1 MYTKYRILSFIFCC
15 FLLQMAQPARAQLNG
30 KIFYPEFYTYRAGED
45 TAWAQPDFDDS
56 GWERIKN
63 GTFPWDRWEGVG
75 WLRFVVEVDST
86 LWNVPLALSIDA
98 AGAVEF
104 YLDGELVQRIGKVG
118 TTKEEE
124 EPHFGYHTPQ
134 IISFH
139 SSSDTVGGKSR
150 HIVAI
155 RYSSFF
161 QLSPVWSGG
170 RWSGR
175 WSIRSID
182 DVIRMSAQRD
192 HFRRKVTI
200 HQMLLMGMFLAFALL
215 HLLHFLFYPQARA
228 NLIFAALSASFAMA
242 VYFFFHSK
250 NFNYSYYFIT
260 EPADLVWNA
269 RLLATAWVLMMLCA
283 IRLTYLLIYPKLPRI
298 FFAVC
303 IAGFVMALG
312 LDKQIG

>member
-1 MYTKYRILSFIFCC
+1 MNTKYRILSLIFCC
-15 FLLQMAQPARAQLNG
+15 FLLQMAQPVQAQLKG
-30 KIFYPEFYTYRAGED
+30 KIVYPKFYTFHAGDD

-63 GTFPWDRWEGVG
+63 GTFPWDRWEGIG
-75 WLRFVVEVDST
+75 WLRFILEVDST
-86 LWNVPLALSIDA
+86 LWNVPLALSMDA

-104 YLDGELVQRIGKVG
+104 YLDGELVHRIGKVG

-124 EPHFGYHTPQ
+124 EPHVGYHTPQ

-139 SSSDTVGGKSR
+139 PSSDTVGGKSR
-150 HIVAI
+150 HIVAE

-161 QLSPVWSGG
+161 QLSAVWSGG
-170 RWSGR
+170 RRSGR

-215 HLLHFLFYPQARA
+215 HLLRFLFYPQSRA
-228 NLIFAALSASFAMA
+228 NLIFAALSASFVLT
-242 VYFFFHSK
+242 VYFFSRV
-250 NFNYSYYFIT
+250 I
-260 EPADLVWNA
+260 
-269 RLLATAWVLMMLCA
+269 
-283 IRLTYLLIYPKLPRI
+283 ILII
-298 FFAVC
+298 S
-303 IAGFVMALG
+303 
-312 LDKQIG
+312 